1 MVNTHSAMRAKGVL
15 FLCRDNGARSLMAEA
30 ILNSFSSGPMRA
42 FSAGVTPCAEIPMPV
57 SQVIEARGVEVKGL
71 RSKSWTEFDGLPGL
85 KLGFVISICDPDA
98 GEACPYWPGQPVRA
112 HWHIA
117 EPREQGDVNEYY
129 RILDETYDVIFR
141 CVNGFLNLPLEVM
154 NTFALN
160 RSHDRRRA
168 PLVPDHLR
176 VTPLPARAP
185 AAS

>member
-1 MVNTHSAMRAKGVL
+1 MVNTRSAMRAKGVL

-57 SQVIEARGVEVKGL
+57 SQVIEARGVEVQAL

-117 EPREQGDVNEYY
+117 EPCEQGDVNEYY